1 MATTVSNDTP
11 RGTNWTKVAV
21 YCAAGA
27 VLAFFLG
34 KATHGLRHGHY
45 EIVSPF
51 WASRDQ
57 AIVVKPSAGASA
69 LASEVLTA
77 LRAPPPSSQW
87 LLKER
92 MAEDILK
99 ASQQLRRM
107 GL

>member
-1 MATTVSNDTP
+1 MESGVPENVSRNTHWKKF
-11 RGTNWTKVAV
+11 GIVF
-21 YCAAGA
+21 AAGA
-27 VLAFFLG
+27 LLAFLLG
-34 KATHGLRHGHY
+34 R
-45 EIVSPF
+45 
-51 WASRDQ
+51 ASRDQ

-77 LRAPPPSSQW
+77 LRAPPPSAQW